1 MSENKIIIT
10 NCYECANLFNTGSTF
25 RGPVCRGTN
34 KEIISGGSIPDW
46 CPKLN
51 KERKECKHCSF
62 ISKTFPSADQMTK
75 REYWLMTEVF
85 VYLHGGKDYCDN
97 KNINYIS
104 RDKESKE

>member
-1 MSENKIIIT
+1 MKCKYDNTELQAVSES
-10 NCYECANLFNTGSTF
+10 YY
-25 RGPVCRGTN
+25 
-34 KEIISGGSIPDW
+34 W
-46 CPKLN
+46 CPKCGVLAYEIPFGDAFGELDYQIPE
-51 KERKECKHCSF
+51 KKTILEECKHCSF